1 MTEGEGKS
9 SSCKNY
15 NDDDNHDKENN
26 DKKYYGYEDDSMM
39 MIMMMMMM
47 MMREKM
53 PLRISFPPAQDLE
66 IVGRNQTFKHLS
78 NSASVKVLQKY

>member
-15 NDDDNHDKENN
+15 NDDDDHDKENN

-39 MIMMMMMM
+39 MMMMMMM

-66 IVGRNQTFKHLS
+66 IVGRNQTFTHFS

>member
-15 NDDDNHDKENN
+15 IDDDDHDKENN
-26 DKKYYGYEDDSMM
+26 HKKYYGYEDDSMM
-39 MIMMMMMM
+39 MMMMMMM
-47 MMREKM
+47 MMREKT